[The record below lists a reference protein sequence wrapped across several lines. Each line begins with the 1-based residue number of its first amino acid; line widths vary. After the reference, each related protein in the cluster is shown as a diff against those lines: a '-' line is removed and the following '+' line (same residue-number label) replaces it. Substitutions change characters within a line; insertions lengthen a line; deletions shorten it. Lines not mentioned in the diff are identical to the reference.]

1 MWMGNVYLRTFN
13 TEKGS
18 MVACCDE
25 DLLGKT
31 FREGRLRL
39 SVEAGFY
46 GDTLWGLTEALV
58 LMAKA
63 DILNL
68 VGRTVVDAAIER
80 GIVHPEA
87 VIVISGI
94 PHVQVMRM

>member
-1 MWMGNVYLRTFN
+1 MGNVFLRTFA
-13 TEKGS
+13 TEKGT

-25 DLLGKT
+25 ELMGKT

-39 SVEAGFY
+39 SLEAGFY
-46 GDTLWGLTEALV
+46 GDRLCGLVEALV
-58 LMAKA
+58 LLERA
-63 DILNL
+63 DNLNL
-68 VGRTVVDAAIER
+68 AGKSVIGAAIEK

>member
-1 MWMGNVYLRTFN
+1 MGNVFLRTFA
-13 TEKGS
+13 TEKGT

-25 DLLGKT
+25 ELIGKT

-39 SVEAGFY
+39 SLDAGFY
-46 GDTLWGLTEALV
+46 GDTLFGLGEALV
-58 LMAKA
+58 LIDKA

-68 VGRTVVDAAIER
+68 VGKTVIDAAIDK

-94 PHVQVMRM
+94 PHAQVMRM